1 MAILG
6 KRLEKESI
14 KLMIGEFGLI
24 QISVLYMKYFKKA
37 TNKTLLEEFYKH
49 DSSRI
54 HFCVVAGR
62 RKHFNEKTY
71 RLVRNEMKQTGIQI
85 FHYDNLYDF
94 ANELIKKRPGYLSY

>member
-1 MAILG
+1 
-6 KRLEKESI
+6 
-14 KLMIGEFGLI
+14 MIGEFGLI

-94 ANELIKKRPGYLSY
+94 AMELITKSHGDLSY